1 MFKKSLRK
9 KLLLSFLIIGFIPFF
24 ILLIYTMSF
33 TESKL
38 LQQTIDEQVNQMQ
51 ITIKLMNNH
60 LYTLKKDV
68 KFLSSLDVMD
78 DILADDIDKRISRLL
93 AKKAAD
99 IDKDTKFIL
108 IDNNQ
113 TIIASSNA
121 VDILQKFHLTNEL
134 INKSHFIK
142 NKKLYIY
149 SKVFASFDKNKKI
162 GTLILEYSLKNLDI
176 FLSQKNTIHSYII
189 NEQDDRSIGKN
200 LDFSLNFQKHL
211 NNKITDKY
219 VIVYKKIDFFEGKW
233 YLVYA
238 VNKAV
243 ALESLYDF
251 VKFMIYLSII
261 IFLFVLYVSFK
272 YSKAIIRPIEDL
284 TYLTNEIT
292 DTHNYTKQLT
302 CSSNDEIQTLTN
314 AFNIMLKTTSSALLK
329 LEDEN
334 RRRLAQFIHLI
345 NVFNKII
352 QTKNENECIASSM
365 DEIRLLTN
373 KNDLYFQHEK
383 PFIQDEM
390 GIDLYVTN
398 FQTHTK
404 IYYGTILLGFENYY
418 DENEK
423 KLYSSIATMITLQL
437 DRIRLIENT
446 MSVSKAKSAFISNMS
461 HELRTPLN
469 AIISSTQLMIA
480 YEKLTNDQQDTVAN
494 IESSAHYLLDMIN
507 GILDITKIE
516 AGKVEIHLEKV
527 NLINLTQNS
536 SDILMPLLAD
546 KELEFVFN
554 TQNLDKKEHITDPKI
569 VQQIIINLM
578 SNAVKFTDKG
588 KITLELSNNNKYIYI
603 KITDTGIGI
612 SKENLN
618 ILFKDFTQIENI
630 MQKKHKGTGLG
641 LSLSK
646 KMAHLIGGDVNIKS
660 DGLGKGTTVTLS
672 LKKSGAVDGARTH
685 DPLRDRQI
693 F

>member
-9 KLLLSFLIIGFIPFF
+9 KLFISFLIIGFIPFF
-24 ILLIYTMSF
+24 ILLLYTMSF

-38 LQQTIDEQVNQMQ
+38 LKQTIDEQFNQMQ

-93 AKKAAD
+93 AKKAVD
-99 IDKDTKFIL
+99 IDKNTKFIL
-108 IDNNQ
+108 INNEQ

-121 VDILQKFHLTNEL
+121 AAILQEFHLNKEL
-134 INKSHFIK
+134 IHKGHFIK

-149 SKVFASFDKNKKI
+149 STIVASFDKNKKI
-162 GTLILEYSLKNLDI
+162 GILILEYNLKNLAI
-176 FLSQKNTIHSYII
+176 FLSQKSTIHSYIL
-189 NEQDDRSIGKN
+189 NAQDNRSIGTS

-219 VIVYKKIDFFEGKW
+219 VIVYKKINFFQGEW

-243 ALESLYDF
+243 ALASLYDF
-251 VKFMIYLSII
+251 VKFMIYISII

-272 YSKAIIRPIEDL
+272 YSKEIIKPIEDL
-284 TYLTNEIT
+284 TYITNEIT

-314 AFNIMLKTTSSALLK
+314 AFNIMLETTSTALLK

-334 RRRLAQFIHLI
+334 RRRLAQFVHLI
-345 NVFNKII
+345 NVFNRII
-352 QTKNENECIASSM
+352 QTKDENECIGSSI

-373 KNDLYFQHEK
+373 KNDLHFQYEK
-383 PFIQDEM
+383 PPIQNEM
-390 GIDLYVTN
+390 SIDLYVTN
-398 FQTHTK
+398 FQTHNK
-404 IYYGTILLGFENYY
+404 VYYGTILLGFENYY

-423 KLYSSIATMITLQL
+423 KLYNSIATMITLQL

-480 YEKLTNDQQDTVAN
+480 YEKLTDEQQDTIAN

-507 GILDITKIE
+507 GILDIAKIE
-516 AGKVEIHLEKV
+516 AGKVEIHPEKI
-527 NLINLTQNS
+527 NLIKLIQNS
-536 SDILMPLLAD
+536 SDILMPLLSD
-546 KELEFVFN
+546 KNLQFIFN
-554 TQNLDKKEHITDPKI
+554 TENLDKTEQITDSKI
-569 VQQIIINLM
+569 MQQIIINLM
-578 SNAVKFTDKG
+578 SNAVKFTNKG
-588 KITLELSNNNKYIYI
+588 KITLDLYDDDKYIYL

-612 SKENLN
+612 SEEKLSL
-618 ILFKDFTQIENI
+618 LFKDFTQIENM
-630 MQKKHKGTGLG
+630 MQKKYKGTGLG

-646 KMAHLIGGDVNIKS
+646 KMAYLIGGDVNIKS
-660 DGLGKGTTVTLS
+660 NGLRKGTTVTLL
-672 LKKSGAVDGARTH
+672 LKKEWRGGWGSNPRPSA
-685 DPLRDRQI
+685 
-693 F
+693 